1 MKKFN
6 VMVNGESFEVLVEE
20 AGVAAAPAGFK
31 TVPAPARIAPPAP
44 RAVAP
49 PAPMSAAPAASA
61 SPAAPKPVVSHG
73 AGTVTAPMP
82 GNVNALKVNV
92 GDQVKSGDVLL
103 VLEAMKM
110 ENEITAPVSGA
121 VKEIAV
127 KQGQTVQSGDVMVV
141 LG

>member
-6 VMVNGESFEVLVEE
+6 VIVNGESFEVLVEE
-20 AGVAAAPAGFK
+20 AGAAAAPANFK
-31 TVPAPARIAPPAP
+31 AAPARPAP
-44 RAVAP
+44 QRTVAP
-49 PAPMSAAPAASA
+49 PAPMSAAPTASA
-61 SPAAPKPVVSHG
+61 APAAPKPAVSHG

-82 GNVNALKVNV
+82 GNVNAVKVKV
-92 GDQVKSGDVLL
+92 GDQVKAGDVLL

-110 ENEITAPVSGA
+110 ENEIAAPVSGA

-127 KQGQTVQSGDVMVV
+127 KQGQTVQSGQVMVV